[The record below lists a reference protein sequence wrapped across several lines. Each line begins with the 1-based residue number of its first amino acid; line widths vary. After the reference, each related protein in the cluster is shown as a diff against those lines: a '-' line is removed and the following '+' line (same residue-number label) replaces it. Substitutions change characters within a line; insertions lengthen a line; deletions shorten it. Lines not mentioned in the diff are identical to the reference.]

1 MNKNRGM
8 DMEEQPKKDNTLLI
22 VLMIVA
28 ICFLLVQLG
37 MKIAYYQELSE
48 QASEASKRAS
58 EASERSKR
66 ASERASE
73 ASERS
78 KRASERSKQASE
90 RLERTREEFKKKWG
104 EYP

>member
-48 QASEASKRAS
+48 RSERLSKRS
-58 EASERSKR
+58 EQ
-66 ASERASE
+66 ASERA
-73 ASERS
+73 
-78 KRASERSKQASE
+78 
-90 RLERTREEFKKKWG
+90 TREIERG
-104 EYP
+104 V

>member
-1 MNKNRGM
+1 MISRYNNDMNKNRGM

-48 QASEASKRAS
+48 RSERLSKRS
-58 EASERSKR
+58 EQ
-66 ASERASE
+66 ASERA
-73 ASERS
+73 
-78 KRASERSKQASE
+78 
-90 RLERTREEFKKKWG
+90 TREIERG
-104 EYP
+104 V

>member
-48 QASEASKRAS
+48 RA
-58 EASERSKR
+58 
-66 ASERASE
+66 
-73 ASERS
+73 
-78 KRASERSKQASE
+78 
-90 RLERTREEFKKKWG
+90 TREIERG
-104 EYP
+104 V

>member
-8 DMEEQPKKDNTLLI
+8 DMEEQPKRDNTLLI

-58 EASERSKR
+58 ERASQASERSKR
-66 ASERASE
+66 ASER
-73 ASERS
+73 S
-78 KRASERSKQASE
+78 KQASERSKQASE

>member
-8 DMEEQPKKDNTLLI
+8 DMEEQPKRDNTLLI

-48 QASEASKRAS
+48 RA
-58 EASERSKR
+58 
-66 ASERASE
+66 
-73 ASERS
+73 
-78 KRASERSKQASE
+78 
-90 RLERTREEFKKKWG
+90 TREIERG
-104 EYP
+104 V

>member
-8 DMEEQPKKDNTLLI
+8 DMEEQPKRDNTLLI

-48 QASEASKRAS
+48 QATKRDR
-58 EASERSKR
+58 ERSLDKTGAKSHHFSLVMR
-66 ASERASE
+66 
-73 ASERS
+73 
-78 KRASERSKQASE
+78 
-90 RLERTREEFKKKWG
+90 
-104 EYP
+104 YI

>member
-8 DMEEQPKKDNTLLI
+8 DMEEQPKRDNTLLI

-37 MKIAYYQELSE
+37 MKIAYYQVLSE
-48 QASEASKRAS
+48 QASEASK
-58 EASERSKR
+58 
-66 ASERASE
+66 RASE

>member
-48 QASEASKRAS
+48 RAKRASKRAS
-58 EASERSKR
+58 DSRERERS
-66 ASERASE
+66 
-73 ASERS
+73 
-78 KRASERSKQASE
+78 
-90 RLERTREEFKKKWG
+90 LKKSG
-104 EYP
+104 ANTHNLSLVMRYI